1 MGADT
6 LRRGRPALHAL
17 LPWTCGLA
25 ALALGA
31 CGNLTAGGATAEVAV
46 SVAGDAADPAVGAT
60 APAVLSREDA
70 SDTDDEPEGELEM
83 EFLLALV
90 TEDGGTVALT
100 ADEARVRVRFPR
112 EPESEVVTRTVPADR
127 YTALRVTFT
136 EIEVEVEAGLV
147 IDGVPVTGP
156 VEVELEGEALV
167 VELPLDLDLDD
178 DEAAELLVDMNA
190 AGWLAAVDARL
201 NTVSGAVLAQL
212 IRVVR
217 R

>member
-1 MGADT
+1 MGAET
-6 LRRGRPALHAL
+6 PRRGRPVLHAL

-46 SVAGDAADPAVGAT
+46 SVAGDAADPAVGQA

-90 TEDGGTVALT
+90 TEGGGTVALT
-100 ADEARVRVRFPR
+100 TDEARVRVRFPR

-147 IDGVPVTGP
+147 VDGVPVAGP
-156 VEVELEGEALV
+156 VEVELEDEALV
-167 VELPLDLDLDD
+167 VDVPLELDLDD

-190 AGWLAAVDARL
+190 TGWLAAVDPEMK
-201 NTVSGAVLAQL
+201 TVSGAVLAQL